1 MAHREPRSISRAVAR
16 PETPVD
22 ARPDA
27 RVEPHRE
34 PRPLALVIVH
44 RSVGAGDNG
53 GLVFHCHAGCSQVAV
68 LSALEWHEVE
78 VTSTQGPSSEIGATG
93 NIALLV
99 ERRGFKIA
107 AQYGYED
114 EKGELLYQNVRLER
128 YRNEKR
134 QKTFRQ
140 RRPGPDGKGW
150 IEKAPISSVTAR
162 GVDKLYEALQKS
174 VRVAR
179 RLRQANVCMARMA
192 RAWDAVQRLYP
203 GVVPTHNPFRGVEL
217 EHGEGT
223 TSPAS
228 RAEAYALHSALLQ
241 AGEIHL
247 AAVALIAFE
256 WHQRPENVLAGHLSW
271 TDYRPPER
279 PNSVRIRHHKTGQ
292 LVWLPLVD
300 RQGSL
305 FPELTS
311 YLDTLERLGVSM
323 VLMKPKRGGSTA
335 KPFLLRTARNRV
347 RAAARKAAL
356 PDRLTLAACRH
367 GGLTELGDAELTEQ
381 GVMALSGHRT
391 PEAARLYVKRTETQR
406 ASAARKRR
414 AWVEASRQEQDEAK
428 SQNSAPAAESENAAK

>member
-150 IEKAPISSVTAR
+150 IENLSDTR
-162 GVDKLYEALQKS
+162 
-174 VRVAR
+174 RVPYRLSDIAR
-179 RLRQANVCMARMA
+179 RLHEDIHVAEGEKDADTLAKLGLLSSSVATPSKVDLSVFSDRHVVIHEDNDGAGRKKARDLANRV
-192 RAWDAVQRLYP
+192 
-203 GVVPTHNPFRGVEL
+203 GST
-217 EHGEGT
+217 
-223 TSPAS
+223 
-228 RAEAYALHSALLQ
+228 
-241 AGEIHL
+241 
-247 AAVALIAFE
+247 AA
-256 WHQRPENVLAGHLSW
+256 
-271 TDYRPPER
+271 
-279 PNSVRIRHHKTGQ
+279 SVRI
-292 LVWLPLVD
+292 
-300 RQGSL
+300 
-305 FPELTS
+305 
-311 YLDTLERLGVSM
+311 VSC
-323 VLMKPKRGGSTA
+323 PT
-335 KPFLLRTARNRV
+335 
-347 RAAARKAAL
+347 
-356 PDRLTLAACRH
+356 
-367 GGLTELGDAELTEQ
+367 
-381 GVMALSGHRT
+381 
-391 PEAARLYVKRTETQR
+391 
-406 ASAARKRR
+406 
-414 AWVEASRQEQDEAK
+414 
-428 SQNSAPAAESENAAK
+428 SAPVRQI